1 MKLRKKFKDLRIL
14 CVGDIILDT
23 YSKGEITRISP
34 EAPIPVLRLDEESN
48 TIGGCGNVA
57 RNICSAGGMCHLIS
71 VIGSDEEAKILKNLL
86 KDFKKLSFDLIV
98 ESSRCTTKKKRYV
111 SGNQQILRV
120 DKENVS
126 QISGKTNQKIL
137 EKFNQL
143 IKKCEV
149 VVISDYNKGV
159 LNRNLISNII
169 KISKQNNK
177 IIIVDPKRKDFS
189 IYSNADIITPNFKE
203 LLQATNFPED
213 SENSDKLVEKLSK
226 TIARK
231 YSFSN
236 VITTRSSKG
245 MTVMSK
251 NKSVNLSSEAKEVFD
266 VSGAG
271 DTVVAYLSVEL
282 SRGKKIIHAAKIA
295 NSAAS
300 VAVGKFGTASVKRQE
315 IKKKFEVEDKVSSL
329 IKAKQLLKDFDD
341 KIIGF
346 TNGCFD
352 LVHTGHIE
360 FLKQARSQ
368 CDILILGLNSDSSV
382 QKLKGKNR
390 PIVPQNE
397 RATILENLNFVDLII
412 IFYELTPIKL
422 IESLK
427 PDIIFKGKDYK
438 ISDVVGSESIKK
450 WNGKVKLVPLIK
462 GNSTSNIVKRIK
474 DGS

>member
-159 LNRNLISNII
+159 LNRNLISSII

-189 IYSNADIITPNFKE
+189 IYSNADIITPNFKD
-203 LLQATNFPED
+203 FI
-213 SENSDKLVEKLSK
+213 LVVKF
-226 TIARK
+226 I
-231 YSFSN
+231 YPWF
-236 VITTRSSKG
+236 
-245 MTVMSK
+245 K
-251 NKSVNLSSEAKEVFD
+251 N
-266 VSGAG
+266 
-271 DTVVAYLSVEL
+271 
-282 SRGKKIIHAAKIA
+282 
-295 NSAAS
+295 
-300 VAVGKFGTASVKRQE
+300 
-315 IKKKFEVEDKVSSL
+315 
-329 IKAKQLLKDFDD
+329 
-341 KIIGF
+341 
-346 TNGCFD
+346 
-352 LVHTGHIE
+352 
-360 FLKQARSQ
+360 
-368 CDILILGLNSDSSV
+368 
-382 QKLKGKNR
+382 
-390 PIVPQNE
+390 
-397 RATILENLNFVDLII
+397 
-412 IFYELTPIKL
+412 
-422 IESLK
+422 
-427 PDIIFKGKDYK
+427 
-438 ISDVVGSESIKK
+438 
-450 WNGKVKLVPLIK
+450 W
-462 GNSTSNIVKRIK
+462 
-474 DGS
+474 